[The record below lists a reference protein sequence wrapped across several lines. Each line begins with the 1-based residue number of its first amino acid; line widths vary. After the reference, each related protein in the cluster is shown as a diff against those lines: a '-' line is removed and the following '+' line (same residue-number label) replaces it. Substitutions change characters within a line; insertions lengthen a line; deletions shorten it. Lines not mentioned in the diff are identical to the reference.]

1 MCFILY
7 NLLIN
12 VNVYRVEEEE
22 AQYLFGHQEMVAEI
36 RTTATVMA
44 TPIQYGLY
52 QSAVQ
57 QKMASSLG
65 TQKHVHQHLQQH
77 TAVAHQE
84 KNK

>member
-12 VNVYRVEEEE
+12 VDVYRVGEEE
-22 AQYLFGHQEMVAEI
+22 ARYLSGHQEMVAGI
-36 RTTATVMA
+36 RITATAMA

-52 QSAVQ
+52 RSAVQ
-57 QKMASSLG
+57 QKMALSLG